1 MNIVHK
7 FSDWRKP
14 EKSKCLHL
22 TDQGRPIMLN
32 SALRFTDPNLPVL
45 YHHFIKAAENEVNK
59 KASEIEVKMKAEK
72 EAEGN

>member
-32 SALRFTDPNLPVL
+32 
-45 YHHFIKAAENEVNK
+45 HFIKAAENEVNK

-72 EAEGN
+72 EAEGNQ